1 MDYYEDDEKFGDY
14 FDDQPDSGEGYF
26 SGGDDYKDDSEPDW
40 FQDLREEFE
49 AKERVGG
56 TIGCWSIGKD
66 GRPLKVQTPLGR
78 FCLHVDAVAR
88 HLKGKWQ
95 GMKESD
101 IQTLLEV
108 SQRLPRVGYKN
119 ATAFVLGYIASHG
132 GQRQITKLSLEKAF
146 RYYKLMSTEKKDL
159 SIKKPDIIRY
169 ARLWVDLVSSK

>member
-26 SGGDDYKDDSEPDW
+26 SGGDDYKYDSEPDW

-95 GMKESD
+95 GMKEAD
-101 IQTLLEV
+101 IEQLKK
-108 SQRLPRVGYKN
+108 RIK
-119 ATAFVLGYIASHG
+119 AF
-132 GQRQITKLSLEKAF
+132 QKKRQHANCQNILDFFQNEKAF
-146 RYYKLMSTEKKDL
+146 FVVSDYCREGNLHSELLARYNE
-159 SIKKPDIIRY
+159 
-169 ARLWVDLVSSK
+169 